1 MLHGT
6 RPLSEDTAVFC
17 FRAVQELLV
26 NAVKHARAR
35 KVRVS
40 IGRDRDWISIMVADD
55 GTGFDASEA
64 FMREGGK
71 KGFGL
76 FSIRERLQHLG
87 GSLDIDSKVGR
98 GTRVSLLVPSKRNP
112 NTRR

>member
-1 MLHGT
+1 MKIHL
-6 RPLSEDTAVFC
+6 
-17 FRAVQELLV
+17 FRIVQECLTNV
-26 NAVKHARAR
+26 VKHARAR
-35 KVRVS
+35 TVRVS

-98 GTRVSLLVPSKRNP
+98 GTRVTLLAPSKRNP
-112 NTRR
+112 DTRR